1 MSFLNIPSSGGI
13 VSVMKTISTLLFILL
28 VTNVSYSDDIV
39 HILGYHSFING
50 HRSKYDFSIDE
61 LRTQIR
67 YFIKRG
73 YRFVSFSD
81 IIDGKINGRKNILI
95 TIDDGNR
102 SIYRAYHEILRPL
115 NIKPLLAIYPSIIG
129 RRYALSWNQ
138 LEELSSDG
146 CEIASHGL
154 YHRKMSQRLYQVN
167 KKSYLNEIY
176 KSKSILERGLKNR
189 IRVFVY
195 PYGLYINEVFRYL
208 EKAGYEYALTVRD
221 DSLTLPIS
229 RLENP
234 YEIPRYVITRPD
246 KKFAF
251 SIITRNAEG
260 LYRISSRERDGRR
273 NRFYRKNAVAEKKS
287 ILVAKNREVDGNI
300 VEAIAESGLK
310 MSRSVPV
317 VVEKH
322 ISMLQKK
329 RLHSE
334 NTENPALM
342 RDETTSRARGMKIF
356 SYHIFDGMSLS
367 WWRYRK
373 GGEIHYRVKKK
384 DYHLSKDVVKSRSRG
399 HSKVT
404 DTGRD
409 WGSSKDRAFPV
420 AYNKINKALDKV
432 NIKRDQFRE
441 DGDHLMRNS
450 VKKYHALFDMM
461 REKTVDLIR

>member
-1 MSFLNIPSSGGI
+1 
-13 VSVMKTISTLLFILL
+13 MKIISTLLFVLF
-28 VTNVSYSDDIV
+28 VVNVSYSDDIV

-61 LRTQIR
+61 FRTQIR

-81 IIDGKINGRKNILI
+81 VIDGKIDGRKNILI

-102 SIYRAYHEILRPL
+102 SIYRAYQEVLRPL

-146 CEIASHGL
+146 CEIAAHGL
-154 YHRKMSQRLYQVN
+154 YHKKMSQRLYQVN
-167 KKSYLNEIY
+167 KKSYLNEIC

-195 PYGLYINEVFRYL
+195 PYGLYIDEVFKHL

-246 KKFAF
+246 KNFAF
-251 SIITRNAEG
+251 SMITRSAEG
-260 LYRISSRERDGRR
+260 LYRISSRGRDGRR
-273 NRFYRKNAVAEKKS
+273 NRSYRKNAATERKR
-287 ILVAKNREVDGNI
+287 ILVAKNREDDGNS
-300 VEAIAESGLK
+300 VKGIAESALK
-310 MSRSVPV
+310 MSRSGPV
-317 VVEKH
+317 VVEKN
-322 ISMLQKK
+322 IPMLPKK
-329 RLHSE
+329 SLHSE
-334 NTENPALM
+334 NTENPGLM
-342 RDETTSRARGMKIF
+342 RDETISRARGIKIF
-356 SYHIFDGMSLS
+356 SYHIFDGMSLN

-373 GGEIHYRVKKK
+373 GGKIHYRVKKE
-384 DYHLSKDVVKSRSRG
+384 DYYLSNDVVKSRSREN
-399 HSKVT
+399 SKVIG
-404 DTGRD
+404 TGRD
-409 WGSSKDRAFPV
+409 SGSSKDRVFPV
-420 AYNKINKALDKV
+420 AYKKIDKALDKV
-432 NIKRDQFRE
+432 NIKRDRFRE

-450 VKKYHALFDMM
+450 VRKYHALFDMM